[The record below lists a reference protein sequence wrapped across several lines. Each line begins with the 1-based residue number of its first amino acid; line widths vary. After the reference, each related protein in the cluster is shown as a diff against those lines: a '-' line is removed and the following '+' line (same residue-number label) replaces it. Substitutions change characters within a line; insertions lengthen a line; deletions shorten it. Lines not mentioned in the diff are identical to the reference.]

1 MVYSYKNVN
10 KGKAYVI
17 LNPIGVSQ
25 YIATKKHLK
34 SLKKRYDHTHK

>member
-1 MVYSYKNVN
+1 MAYSYKNVN

-25 YIATKKHLK
+25 YIATQKAFKITKKK
-34 SLKKRYDHTHK
+34 V